1 MYELF
6 KLSENSFCIMTKEFE
21 LFIYTAGQ
29 GFINDK
35 NLLYQNPDI
44 EKPMPNV
51 KAFIEKLIEYRNEV
65 DGMILCCF

>member
-35 NLLYQNPDI
+35 NLLY
-44 EKPMPNV
+44 
-51 KAFIEKLIEYRNEV
+51 
-65 DGMILCCF
+65 